1 MFESLAALATRR
13 PVAISVFALA
23 VALVGVLSWRELPV
37 DLLPDLESP
46 TVVVSVRSGN
56 RPPVEMEQLYGR
68 PVEQL
73 LFTVRGIREISQVA
87 RTGRLIVTVTFDWD
101 TDPDLGL
108 IDVQKAVGPLEAD
121 PAVNEV
127 LVRRFDPRQSPIL
140 TLGLVAPTGQPDL
153 ADLRRLARRQ
163 VAPALE
169 RLAGVAE
176 ARITGGREEEVRVLA
191 DRYRMEAFGVS
202 LKQLEDRLQ
211 AENVDISAGTLEEG
225 SQVFVVRGMSRF
237 RNAEDVANVV
247 VRYLTDGSGG
257 RRNAI
262 RVSDIA
268 DVQMVAREIDH
279 LVRVDGTEGVGV
291 AIYKEA
297 GANTVAV
304 SATVQEALTG
314 IAQDLPNVEVR
325 EIVDEAALVV
335 AALDDLE
342 TAAIAGIV
350 LAVLVLAVFLRSA
363 GATLVVATAVPVS
376 IFAALF
382 LMRLGDRSLNVVT
395 LGGLALG
402 AGMLVDNAIV
412 VVESIYR
419 RLAEVREQGGD
430 GEAGGMSQ
438 AAIDAAVA
446 QGTGRVAGAI
456 TATTLTTCVVFLPV
470 LFVEG
475 LAARL
480 IDGIAFAVVV
490 SLLASLA
497 VAVFLIP
504 ALGRWFLRPER
515 PRPDATGGLEE
526 PSAKGSA
533 RGRPS
538 LEQPSARGSARGRPS
553 LEQPSARGSA
563 RGRPSPEQPKGLLQ
577 RAHSPG
583 ASDVAG
589 MRVRLEQL
597 VSALLGR
604 PFLVVLVALVL
615 AAVAIA
621 GLARLGTELLPPA
634 DPRQFSVR
642 VVGPSA
648 QRVESTSRAV
658 EGIESLIRDAGT
670 DSLAAMLAEVGRLP
684 EDDRLIRSELT
695 EENTARVI
703 VRMTAGGPTGR
714 ELANRL
720 GPELEGIEDTD
731 ITWEVAG
738 SALADA
744 LGGGGPPVTVE
755 ISGNAITDLRRG
767 ASLVKKRLDATP
779 QVWNA
784 RSSFEGGPPE
794 LRLTLD
800 RALADAYGI
809 DLATLSRVV
818 ESSLDGR
825 IATTLTQGDEEHPVT
840 IRLPTPRREALG
852 DVVFRAAD
860 GRQIALGSVAQFTQ
874 VEGAREIFR
883 RDQRRVAQVTAQ
895 VADGFSQ
902 PEAVAAVRAA
912 LVDAPLPPG
921 ITTRLRGDEEER
933 ARTFGELRLAGALAL
948 VLVLMVLASAFESLL
963 QPITVLASIPLAL
976 IGVAVVLV
984 PLAAPLGVVAMLGL
998 IVLAGVAVNDAVLLL
1013 ATARQLM
1020 ADGIERKQALVL
1032 ASGVRLR
1039 PIVMTTL
1046 TTALALTPLVL
1057 GTGEGAELRAP
1068 MALTII
1074 GGIIAST
1081 AGSLLVL
1088 PCLYLLLDDLRL
1100 PRWLRRGVTA

>member
-121 PAVNEV
+121 PEVNEV

-140 TLGLVAPTGQPDL
+140 TLGLVAPSGQPDL
-153 ADLRRLARRQ
+153 AELRRLARRQ

-237 RNAEDVANVV
+237 RTAEDVANVV
-247 VRYLTDGSGG
+247 VLYLADGSGG

-279 LVRVDGTEGVGV
+279 LVRVDGSEGVGV

-304 SATVQEALTG
+304 SETVQEALEG

-335 AALDDLE
+335 DALDDLE

-382 LMRLGDRSLNVVT
+382 MMRLGDRSLNIVT

-419 RLAEVREQGGD
+419 RLAEVREQGGTT
-430 GEAGGMSQ
+430 GEMTQ

-515 PRPDATGGLEE
+515 AREGAQGGSEE
-526 PSAKGSA
+526 
-533 RGRPS
+533 
-538 LEQPSARGSARGRPS
+538 
-553 LEQPSARGSA
+553 
-563 RGRPSPEQPKGLLQ
+563 PKGLLQ
-577 RAHSPG
+577 RAYSPS

-589 MRVRLEQL
+589 VRVRLEQL
-597 VSALLGR
+597 VSALLRR
-604 PFLVVLVALVL
+604 PFLVVLVAGVL

-714 ELANRL
+714 ELANQL
-720 GPELEGIEDTD
+720 GPELDTIEDTD

-744 LGGGGPPVTVE
+744 LGGGGPPITVE
-755 ISGNAITDLRRG
+755 ISGNAITELRRA
-767 ASLVKKRLDATP
+767 ASLVKERLDATP

-860 GRQIALGSVAQFTQ
+860 GRQLALGSVAQFTE

-883 RDQRRVAQVTAQ
+883 RDQRRTAEVTAQ

-902 PEAVAAVRAA
+902 PEAVAAVRDA
-912 LVDAPLPPG
+912 LDDAPLPPG
-921 ITTRLRGDEEER
+921 ITTKLRGDEEER
-933 ARTFGELRLAGALAL
+933 ARTFGELQLAGVLAL

-963 QPITVLASIPLAL
+963 HPITVLASIPLAL

-984 PLAAPLGVVAMLGL
+984 PLAAPLGVMAMLGL

-1020 ADGIERKQALVL
+1020 ADGIERKLALAL

-1046 TTALALTPLVL
+1046 TTALALTPLVF

-1088 PCLYLLLDDLRL
+1088 PCLYLLLDDLGL
-1100 PRWLRRGVTA
+1100 PSWLRWQQPPAAEGT

>member
-121 PAVNEV
+121 PEVDEV

-140 TLGLVAPTGQPDL
+140 TLGLVAPSGQPDL
-153 ADLRRLARRQ
+153 AELRRLARRQ

-191 DRYRMEAFGVS
+191 DRYRMDAYGVS
-202 LKQLEDRLQ
+202 LKELEDRLQ

-237 RNAEDVANVV
+237 RSADDVANVV

-268 DVQMVAREIDH
+268 EVQMVAREIDH

-297 GANTVAV
+297 GTNTVAV
-304 SATVQEALTG
+304 SETVQEALAG
-314 IAQDLPNVEVR
+314 IARDLPNVEVR

-335 AALDDLE
+335 DALDDLE

-382 LMRLGDRSLNVVT
+382 LMRLGDRSLNIVT

-430 GEAGGMSQ
+430 AGEMPQ

-515 PRPDATGGLEE
+515 ARPGAAG
-526 PSAKGSA
+526 GSA
-533 RGRPS
+533 EPR
-538 LEQPSARGSARGRPS
+538 
-553 LEQPSARGSA
+553 
-563 RGRPSPEQPKGLLQ
+563 GLLQ
-577 RAHSPG
+577 RAYSPS

-589 MRVRLEQL
+589 VRVRLEQL
-597 VSALLGR
+597 VSALLRR
-604 PFLVVLVALVL
+604 PFLVVLAAAVV
-615 AAVAIA
+615 AAVAIT

-658 EGIESLIRDAGT
+658 EGIESLIRDAGS

-684 EDDRLIRSELT
+684 EDDRLIRTELT

-714 ELANRL
+714 QLATRL
-720 GPELEGIEDTD
+720 GPELEGMEGTD
-731 ITWEVAG
+731 ITWEVEG

-744 LGGGGPPVTVE
+744 LGGGGPPITVE
-755 ISGNAITDLRRG
+755 VSGNAITELRRAAG
-767 ASLVKKRLDATP
+767 RVKERLDATP

-809 DLATLSRVV
+809 DLTTLSRVV

-840 IRLPTPRREALG
+840 IRLPTPRRDALS

-860 GRQIALGSVAQFTQ
+860 GRQIALGSVAQFNE

-883 RDQRRVAQVTAQ
+883 RDQRRTAEVTAQ

-912 LVDAPLPPG
+912 LAAAPLPPG
-921 ITTRLRGDEEER
+921 ITTTLRGDEEER
-933 ARTFGELRLAGALAL
+933 ARTFGELQLAGVLAL
-948 VLVLMVLASAFESLL
+948 VLVLMVLASAFESLKH
-963 QPITVLASIPLAL
+963 PITVLASIPLAL

-984 PLAAPLGVVAMLGL
+984 PMAAPLGVMAMLGL

-1020 ADGIERKQALVL
+1020 ADGIERKLALAL

-1046 TTALALTPLVL
+1046 TTALALTPLVF

-1081 AGSLLVL
+1081 VGSLLVL
-1088 PCLYLLLDDLRL
+1088 PCLYLLLDDLGL
-1100 PRWLRRGVTA
+1100 PAWLRRRPKPASGVAP